1 MIAAHCQHGFPPHRM
16 NRKGALGDGK
26 GSKAAEESKRK
37 AAKEKEKHSS
47 HLLGTFVAR
56 GDNSKN
62 ANIFPIITRPTYR
75 PTRRTTNRTDNSVLI
90 STNPDQQQRRVITD
104 LINVWASV
112 H

>member
-1 MIAAHCQHGFPPHRM
+1 MIAAHCQHGFPPHRPL
-16 NRKGALGDGK
+16 NRNGALGDGK

-37 AAKEKEKHSS
+37 AAKEKE
-47 HLLGTFVAR
+47 
-56 GDNSKN
+56 N
-62 ANIFPIITRPTYR
+62 ITRPTYR

-90 STNPDQQQRRVITD
+90 STNPDQQQRHVITD